1 VKPSAIEFKAKSEV
15 QSAFPIFA
23 PKAIKMTNFV
33 EELRWRGMLHDI
45 MPNTEEKLNAGMT
58 SGYIGFDPTADS
70 LHVGHLTQIM
80 TLIHFQR
87 AGHKPYALVGGATG
101 MVGDPSGKSAERNL
115 LTTESLAHNL
125 SGIKAQLGKFLT
137 FGEAGNDAVMVN
149 NADWFQHFSFLDFIR
164 DVGKHI
170 TVNYMMA
177 KDSVKKRLDGE
188 GGAGLSFTEFS
199 YQLIQG
205 YDFYYLWKNHNCM
218 VQMGGS
224 DQWGNIVTGTE
235 LIRRKESGTAYA
247 ITTQLIKKADGTK
260 FGKTESGAVWL
271 DEAKTSPYKFY
282 QFWLNATDDDV
293 KKWIRIFT
301 LKTKEEIEALEAAH
315 DLAPHLRVLQKAL
328 AEDITVRTHS
338 EEALETAIK
347 TSEFLF
353 GNGSLAFFSTLTD
366 EQVMEIFEGIPQYKV
381 AKADLDAGIDA
392 SSLLAENTNVFA
404 SKGEAKK
411 LIQGGGVSL
420 NKEKITAPTT
430 VFNSDNLLNDK
441 YMIIQKGKKNYFL
454 IEAE

>member
-1 VKPSAIEFKAKSEV
+1 
-15 QSAFPIFA
+15 
-23 PKAIKMTNFV
+23 
-33 EELRWRGMLHDI
+33 MLQDM
-45 MPNTEEKLNAGMT
+45 MPGTEEKLNEGMT

-101 MVGDPSGKSAERNL
+101 MVGDPSGKSDERNL
-115 LTTESLAHNL
+115 QTEAMVEHNL
-125 SGIKAQLGKFLT
+125 AGMKKQLSKFLK
-137 FGEAGNDAVMVN
+137 FEEGGNGAVMVN
-149 NADWFQHFSFLDFIR
+149 NNDWFKDMNLFTFIR

-177 KDSVKKRLDGE
+177 KDSVKRRLE
-188 GGAGLSFTEFS
+188 GDSGLSFTEFC

-205 YDFYYLWKNHNCM
+205 FDFYYLWKHHNCLI
-218 VQMGGS
+218 QMGGS

-235 LIRRKESGTAYA
+235 LIRRKDAGTAFA

-271 DEAKTSPYKFY
+271 DPEKTSPYKFY
-282 QFWLNATDDDV
+282 QFWLNASDDDT

-301 LKTKEEIEALEAAH
+301 LKTQAEIEALEKEH
-315 DLAPHLRVLQKAL
+315 DAAPHLRILQKAL

-353 GNGSLAFFSTLTD
+353 GNGALDFFATLND
-366 EQVMEIFEGIPQYKV
+366 AQVLEIFEGVPQHTIS
-381 AKADLDAGIDA
+381 KAELEGGIDA
-392 SSLLAENTNVFA
+392 STLLAEKTSVFP

-411 LIQGGGVSL
+411 TIQGGGVSL
-420 NKEKITAPTT
+420 NKEKIKEASA
-430 VFNSDNLLNDK
+430 VFNAEHLLNGK
-441 YMIIQKGKKNYFL
+441 YIIIQKGKKNYFL
-454 IEAE
+454 LTAE

>member
-1 VKPSAIEFKAKSEV
+1 
-15 QSAFPIFA
+15 
-23 PKAIKMTNFV
+23 MTNFV

-45 MPNTEEKLNAGMT
+45 MPNTEEKLNEGMT

-80 TLIHFQR
+80 TLIHFQK

-101 MVGDPSGKSAERNL
+101 MVGDPSGKSDERNL
-115 LTTESLAHNL
+115 QTPEMIEHNL
-125 SGIKAQLGKFLT
+125 KGMKAQLAKFLK
-137 FGEAGNDAVMVN
+137 FEEGGNGAVMVN
-149 NADWFQHFSFLDFIR
+149 NADWFKDMNLFTFIR

-177 KDSVKKRLDGE
+177 KDSVKRRLE
-188 GGAGLSFTEFS
+188 GDSGLSFTEFC

-205 YDFYYLWKNHNCM
+205 YDFYHLWKNENCL

-235 LIRRKESGTAYA
+235 LIRRKDGGTAYA

-271 DEAKTSPYKFY
+271 DPEKTSPYKYY
-282 QFWLNATDDDV
+282 QFWLNASDDDV

-301 LKTKEEIEALEAAH
+301 LKTRAEIEALEAEH
-315 DLAPHLRVLQKAL
+315 DAAPHLRILQKAL
-328 AEDITVRTHS
+328 AEDITIKTHS
-338 EEALETAIK
+338 VEALETAVK

-353 GNGSLAFFSTLTD
+353 GNGSLEFLKSLS
-366 EQVMEIFEGIPQYKV
+366 EKQVLEMFEGIPQFKISKSELATGV
-381 AKADLDAGIDA
+381 DAATLLVEKAA
-392 SSLLAENTNVFA
+392 VFP
-404 SKGEAKK
+404 SKGEIKK
-411 LIQGGGVSL
+411 LIQGGGVSV
-420 NKEKITAPTT
+420 NKERVTDATQI
-430 VFNSDNLLNDK
+430 FNAENLINDQF
-441 YMIIQKGKKNYFL
+441 IVVQKGKKNYFL
-454 IEAE
+454 LIAG